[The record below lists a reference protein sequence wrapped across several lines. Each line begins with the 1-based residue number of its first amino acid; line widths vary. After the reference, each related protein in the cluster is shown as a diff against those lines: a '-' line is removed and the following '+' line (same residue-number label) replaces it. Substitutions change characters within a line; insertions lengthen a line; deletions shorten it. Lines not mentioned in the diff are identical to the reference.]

1 MRVRALLI
9 LVSWPG
15 LATSQGAFPSATS
28 PELAGAVASTPASAA
43 AAAPSPSDGAALT
56 RDTWRAAGI
65 TAGALV
71 LDVVVAKTATTT
83 GCRWCGA
90 GTIDQKVRDALVWS
104 HPADASQASDI
115 LANVLI
121 PALAAA
127 DAVRA
132 TSSWGNAGRDALV
145 VAEAASLNS
154 FATTVAK
161 YGFARRRPGVPVGD
175 TSANGN
181 HSFWSGHTS
190 MAFSIAVAQ
199 AMQDT
204 MREDPAAPWVWAVGL
219 TLATTVGYLRIGA
232 DAHWF
237 TDVLAGAATGSAFG
251 VGIPLI
257 EKRLVHGV
265 TIAPAPGG
273 VALRF

>member
-1 MRVRALLI
+1 MRIRALLV
-9 LVSWPG
+9 LVTWPV
-15 LATSQGAFPSATS
+15 LATAQGVLPPATP
-28 PELAGAVASTPASAA
+28 PERAEAA
-43 AAAPSPSDGAALT
+43 ASSPVPADSTAPAPSDGDALR

-65 TAGALV
+65 TVGALV
-71 LDVVVAKTATTT
+71 LDAVVVKTATTH

-90 GTIDQKVRDALVWS
+90 GTIDEKVRDALVWS
-104 HPADASQASDI
+104 HPADAGRASDI
-115 LANVLI
+115 LANVAI
-121 PALAAA
+121 PVLAAA

-132 TSSWGNAGRDALV
+132 TTSWGNAGRDALV

-161 YGFARRRPGVPVGD
+161 YGFARRRPGAPVGD

-199 AMQDT
+199 ATQDT
-204 MREDPAAPWVWAVGL
+204 MRGDPAAPWVWGIGL
-219 TLATTVGYLRIGA
+219 ALATTVGYLRIGA
-232 DAHWF
+232 DQHWL
-237 TDVLAGAATGSAFG
+237 TDVLAGAVTGSAFG
-251 VGIPLI
+251 VGIPLL

-273 VALRF
+273 LALRF